1 MATAKGTRRAAHNG
15 SRSAAHSPGRTGAD
29 QAPGAGEGWLSG
41 ARIVPSPNEDAR
53 PPATTIDTV
62 IVHHI
67 SLPPGHFSGDA
78 IERLFTNRLEAA
90 ADPSFV
96 PIAGLRV
103 SSHFL
108 IRRHGGLVQFV
119 ATDRRAW
126 HAGVSRLLT
135 RERCNDFSIG
145 IELEGD
151 SLRPFTRSQYRRLDD
166 LLVELAQRLPLRW
179 IAGHS
184 DIAPGRKVDP
194 GPQFAW
200 PDVAPVMKR
209 LGLLR
214 PFDDSAQQ
222 QAPCEPE

>member
-1 MATAKGTRRAAHNG
+1 MA
-15 SRSAAHSPGRTGAD
+15 
-29 QAPGAGEGWLSG
+29 
-41 ARIVPSPNEDAR
+41 
-53 PPATTIDTV
+53 IDTV

-67 SLPPGHFSGDA
+67 SLPPGHFRGDA
-78 IERLFTNRLEAA
+78 IERLFTNRLDAA
-90 ADPSFV
+90 ADPSFE

-119 ATDRRAW
+119 STERRAW
-126 HAGVSRLLT
+126 HAGVSRLLE

-151 SLRPFTRSQYRRLDD
+151 GLRSFTPSQYRRLDA
-166 LLVELAQRLPLRW
+166 LLVELARRHPLCW

-194 GPQFAW
+194 GPRFSW
-200 PDVAPVMKR
+200 PRVAPVMKR
-209 LGLLR
+209 LGLVR
-214 PFDDSAQQ
+214 PFDDSVQQ
-222 QAPCEPE
+222 QALREPR